1 MKNKKMSIIAAL
13 VAVFLIIGLAT
24 AFLTSTT
31 KQPNPQ
37 PSPPETMELTPSS
50 TTDQEGQNI
59 TEPLLPQIALRGCIP
74 FLFRLRRVEN

>member
-37 PSPPETMELTPSS
+37 PSPC
-50 TTDQEGQNI
+50 
-59 TEPLLPQIALRGCIP
+59 LLYTSDAADER
-74 FLFRLRRVEN
+74 